1 MFDAPTLCLVRRSK
15 CPFAN
20 TVPYLLNCSQFF
32 ILAKDPIAIKPAFQ
46 SCPRRPQPIYLH
58 PTDKLSNQFLAV

>member
-15 CPFAN
+15 SPFAY

-32 ILAKDPIAIKPAFQ
+32 ILAKDPIAIKTCFP
-46 SCPRRPQPIYLH
+46 
-58 PTDKLSNQFLAV
+58 KLP

>member
-1 MFDAPTLCLVRRSK
+1 MFDAPTLCLV
-15 CPFAN
+15 FAN

-32 ILAKDPIAIKPAFQ
+32 ILAKDPIAGFQ

-58 PTDKLSNQFLAV
+58 STDKQINQFIAV